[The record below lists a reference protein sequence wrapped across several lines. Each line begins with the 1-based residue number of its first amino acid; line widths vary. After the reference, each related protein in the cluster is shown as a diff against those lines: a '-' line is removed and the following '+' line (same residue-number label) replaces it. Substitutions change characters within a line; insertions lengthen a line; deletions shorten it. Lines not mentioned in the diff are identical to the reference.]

1 MFHAARGY
9 VELVSSRGES
19 LRSFGESCEHFHL
32 FQVRHPLPSGPL
44 RRFER
49 ELGRKTYTT
58 PTSYLELIK
67 LYLEMLG
74 TQRDSVSTNE
84 SRYRNGLQKLEE
96 TKVMV
101 NELQVRTRSFPLIKM
116 SFRRVSTDA
125 TL

>member
-1 MFHAARGY
+1 MTPDLNHESEGAGGIDAKKKKRNGCRCTLRLLACMF
-9 VELVSSRGES
+9 
-19 LRSFGESCEHFHL
+19 F
-32 FQVRHPLPSGPL
+32 VRRV

-74 TQRDSVSTNE
+74 TQRESVRINE

-101 NELQVRTRSFPLIKM
+101 NELQVGAITALDGTR
-116 SFRRVSTDA
+116 
-125 TL
+125 

>member
-1 MFHAARGY
+1 MRKKKKRNGCRCTLRLLACMF
-9 VELVSSRGES
+9 
-19 LRSFGESCEHFHL
+19 F
-32 FQVRHPLPSGPL
+32 VRRV

-74 TQRDSVSTNE
+74 TQRESVRINE

-101 NELQVRTRSFPLIKM
+101 NELQVGAITALDGTR
-116 SFRRVSTDA
+116 
-125 TL
+125 

>member
-1 MFHAARGY
+1 M
-9 VELVSSRGES
+9 
-19 LRSFGESCEHFHL
+19 
-32 FQVRHPLPSGPL
+32 P
-44 RRFER
+44 RFER

-74 TQRDSVSTNE
+74 KQRDSVSTNE

-101 NELQVRTRSFPLIKM
+101 NELQVNVEMKLKT
-116 SFRRVSTDA
+116 
-125 TL
+125 

>member
-1 MFHAARGY
+1 M
-9 VELVSSRGES
+9 L
-19 LRSFGESCEHFHL
+19 LL
-32 FQVRHPLPSGPL
+32 FVRATLLSPRHDDA
-44 RRFER
+44 RFER

-74 TQRDSVSTNE
+74 AQRDSVSMNE

-101 NELQVRTRSFPLIKM
+101 NELQVRC
-116 SFRRVSTDA
+116 
-125 TL
+125 